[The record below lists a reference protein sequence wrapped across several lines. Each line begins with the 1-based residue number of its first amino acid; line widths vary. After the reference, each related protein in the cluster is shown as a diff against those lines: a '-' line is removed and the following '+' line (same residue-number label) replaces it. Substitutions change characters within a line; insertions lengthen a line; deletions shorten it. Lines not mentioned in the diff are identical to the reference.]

1 MNAVRYWLVGPLMLW
16 MAAVLA
22 DGLSAADQEDIRVVI
37 RGQLAAFQADDAAKA
52 FSFAAPAIR
61 QQFGNNPQKFLE
73 MVKIGYQPVYRPRSV
88 LFGELKMVGD
98 VMVQEMY
105 IIDQNG
111 RSLVALYTMER
122 QADGNWR
129 IAGCVLDVGERQ
141 FL

>member
-88 LFGELKMVGD
+88 LFGELKMLSG

-129 IAGCVLDVGERQ
+129 IAGCVLDVGEQQ